1 MKSRAPSLRPATG
14 GRRRGKQSRRRRT
27 QVAPVKLALPRQ
39 TVLVAAIIIAV
50 AAVYLPALRGDF
62 VWDDFLLITGNPLL
76 QNFSGLREIWSGGR
90 TADYFPLTNTVFW
103 VEHHL
108 FGANA
113 TGYHIV
119 NILLQI
125 ANALLVWRLLK
136 RLNIPGAWLTGLIFG
151 IHPIHVASVAWISE
165 LKNLLAMFFV
175 LLSVLCFLDSRGG
188 SDQLDRP
195 SGSARPAVAPYQY
208 AASLVFFALA
218 LLSKTQ
224 VVFLP
229 VVLLLCAWW
238 RDKQPAS
245 LVGFAV
251 RCEPLG
257 SARTGVLALPKAAI
271 KVWPFFGLAIVFG
284 LVTMWFQNRGIGEE
298 EIVIG
303 SLPRRVVNAAMAIW
317 WYAGHLFVPVRLM
330 AIYPKWRF
338 DSPSVLEWL
347 PLIAL
352 IGVLLALWHW
362 RNRGTRGAF
371 FAVACFVVALL
382 PVLGLV
388 RMAYVRSGTLV
399 ADHLQYFADIPL
411 LALFSA
417 GVAYAWHQRQR
428 TIQIAT
434 ATIVTLLVGAMGT
447 YAFDRADVYRN
458 EETLWRDNL
467 SKNSDAWQ
475 AHIMMAQRRFKQERY
490 AEAAYHAGRA
500 AELKPELADIHN
512 QLGLAYCRLER
523 FEEGIAEYRTALQ
536 LKEAKPST
544 ASSAGVAKVRANLAN
559 ALAITANHLS
569 ESPHTIPEEA
579 MRRYDEAI
587 RQYEEALAL
596 DPQQP
601 AIHRNLGMLLA
612 QLGRYDEAIPHL
624 RTTLQMVPN
633 EPAARETLDA
643 IEATRH

>member
-1 MKSRAPSLRPATG
+1 MKSRSQRHARFAPAKFTLW
-14 GRRRGKQSRRRRT
+14 
-27 QVAPVKLALPRQ
+27 RQ
-39 TVLVAAIIIAV
+39 TALIAAIVIAV
-50 AAVYLPALRGDF
+50 AVVYLPVLRGDF

-76 QNFSGLREIWSGGR
+76 QTFSGLLEIWSGGR
-90 TADYFPLTNTVFW
+90 TADYFPLTNTAFW
-103 VEHHL
+103 IEHHL

-113 TGYHIV
+113 TGYHAV

-136 RLNIPGAWLTGLIFG
+136 RLNIPGAWLAGLIFG
-151 IHPIHVASVAWISE
+151 IHPVHVASVAWISE
-165 LKNLLAMFFV
+165 LKNLLAMFFA
-175 LLSVLCFLDSRGG
+175 LLSILCFLE
-188 SDQLDRP
+188 LDETRLRN
-195 SGSARPAVAPYQY
+195 SATVY
-208 AASLVFFALA
+208 AASLVLFALA

-229 VVLLLCAWW
+229 FVLLLCAWW
-238 RDKQPAS
+238 RDKK
-245 LVGFAV
+245 
-251 RCEPLG
+251 
-257 SARTGVLALPKAAI
+257 SAGTKTSQELRRDVI
-271 KVWPFFGLAIVFG
+271 RSWPFFALAIVFG

-303 SLPRRVVNAAMAIW
+303 SLPRRFANAAMAIW
-317 WYAGHLFVPVRLM
+317 WYAGHLFGPVRLM
-330 AIYPKWRF
+330 AIYPNWRF
-338 DSPSVLEWL
+338 DSPGVLEWL

-352 IGVLLALWHW
+352 IGVLAGLWHW
-362 RNRGTRGAF
+362 RNRGTRAVF

-382 PVLGLV
+382 PSLGLV

-399 ADHLQYFADIPL
+399 ADHLQYFADVPL
-411 LALFSA
+411 LAFFCA
-417 GVAYAWHQRQR
+417 GVAYAWNQRQR
-428 TIQIAT
+428 AAKIAT
-434 ATIVTLLVGAMGT
+434 ATIATLLVFAMGT
-447 YAFDRADVYRN
+447 YAFSRAEVYCN
-458 EETLWRDNL
+458 EETLWPDNL
-467 SKNSDAWQ
+467 SKNPNAWQ

-523 FEEGIAEYRTALQ
+523 FEEGIAEYRKALQ
-536 LKEAKPST
+536 LKEAKPSSVRST
-544 ASSAGVAKVRANLAN
+544 GVAKIRANLAN

-569 ESPHTIPEEA
+569 ESAPTIPEEA

-587 RQYEEALAL
+587 RQYEEALEL

-624 RTTLQMVPN
+624 RATLQMVPN

-643 IEATRH
+643 IEATRR

>member
-1 MKSRAPSLRPATG
+1 MKSRSERHAR
-14 GRRRGKQSRRRRT
+14 
-27 QVAPVKLALPRQ
+27 VAPAKFTFWQQSAPI
-39 TVLVAAIIIAV
+39 AAIVIAV
-50 AAVYLPALRGDF
+50 AVVYLPALRGDF

-76 QNFSGLREIWSGGR
+76 QNFSGLMEIWSGGR
-90 TADYFPLTNTVFW
+90 TADYFPVTNSVFW
-103 VEHHL
+103 IEHHL

-113 TGYHIV
+113 TGYHAV

-136 RLNIPGAWLTGLIFG
+136 RLNIPGAWLAGLIFG
-151 IHPIHVASVAWISE
+151 IHPGHVASVAWISE
-165 LKNLLAMFFV
+165 LKNLLAMFFA
-175 LLSVLCFLDSRGG
+175 LLSVLCFLEVD
-188 SDQLDRP
+188 DQRLRN
-195 SGSARPAVAPYQY
+195 SVAAY

-229 VVLLLCAWW
+229 FALLLCARW
-238 RDKQPAS
+238 RDKQ
-245 LVGFAV
+245 
-251 RCEPLG
+251 RW
-257 SARTGVLALPKAAI
+257 KAFSEHVDRPRKGRSTI
-271 KVWPFFGLAIVFG
+271 RRDVIRIWPFFLLAIVFG

-303 SLPRRVVNAAMAIW
+303 SLPRRFANAAMAIW
-317 WYAGHLFVPVRLM
+317 WYAGHLFAPVRLM
-330 AIYPKWRF
+330 AIYPNWRF
-338 DSPSVLEWL
+338 DSPRVLEWL

-352 IGVLLALWHW
+352 IGVLAALWHW

-399 ADHLQYFADIPL
+399 ADHLQYFADVPL
-411 LALFSA
+411 LALFCAS
-417 GVAYAWHQRQR
+417 VAYGWNQRQR
-428 TIQIAT
+428 AAKFAT

-447 YAFDRADVYRN
+447 YAFGRTEVYCN
-458 EETLWRDNL
+458 EETLWQDNL
-467 SKNSDAWQ
+467 SKNPDAWQ

-536 LKEAKPST
+536 LKEAKPAT
-544 ASSAGVAKVRANLAN
+544 AASAGVAKIRANLAS

-569 ESPHTIPEEA
+569 ESGRPVPQEA
-579 MRRYDEAI
+579 TRRYDEAI
-587 RQYEEALAL
+587 LQYKESLEL
-596 DPQQP
+596 DSKQP
-601 AIHRNLGMLLA
+601 AVHRNLGMLLA
-612 QLGRYDEAIPHL
+612 QLGRYDEAVPHL
-624 RTTLQMVPN
+624 RATLQMVPN
-633 EPAARETLDA
+633 EPVARELLDE
-643 IEATRH
+643 IEARR

>member
-1 MKSRAPSLRPATG
+1 MKSRGERHTPIAHAKFTLWQQT
-14 GRRRGKQSRRRRT
+14 
-27 QVAPVKLALPRQ
+27 ALI
-39 TVLVAAIIIAV
+39 AAIVIAV
-50 AAVYLPALRGDF
+50 AVVYLPALRGDF

-76 QNFSGLREIWSGGR
+76 QNFSGLVEIWSGGR

-103 VEHHL
+103 IEHYL

-113 TGYHIV
+113 TGYHAV

-136 RLNIPGAWLTGLIFG
+136 RLDVPGAWLAGLIFG
-151 IHPIHVASVAWISE
+151 IHPVHVASVAWISE
-165 LKNLLAMFFV
+165 LKNLTAMFFA
-175 LLSVLCFLDSRGG
+175 LLSVLCFLE
-188 SDQLDRP
+188 LDETRLRN
-195 SGSARPAVAPYQY
+195 SATAY

-229 VVLLLCAWW
+229 VILLLCAWW
-238 RDKQPAS
+238 RDKKS
-245 LVGFAV
+245 
-251 RCEPLG
+251 
-257 SARTGVLALPKAAI
+257 TGTKTNQELRRDVI
-271 KVWPFFGLAIVFG
+271 RSWPFFLLAIVLG
-284 LVTMWFQNRGIGEE
+284 LVTLWFQNRGIGEE

-303 SLPRRVVNAAMAIW
+303 ALPRRFVNAAMAIW
-317 WYAGHLFVPVRLM
+317 WYAGLLFAPVRLM
-330 AIYPKWRF
+330 AIYPNWRF
-338 DSPSVLEWL
+338 DSPRVLEWL

-352 IGVLLALWHW
+352 IGVLASLWHW
-362 RNRGTRGAF
+362 RSRGTGGAF
-371 FAVACFVVALL
+371 FAVACFIVALL

-388 RMAYVRSGTLV
+388 PMAYVRSGTIV
-399 ADHLQYFADIPL
+399 ADHLQYFADVPL
-411 LALFSA
+411 LALFCA
-417 GVAYAWHQRQR
+417 GVAYAWNQRQR
-428 TIQIAT
+428 TAKIAT

-447 YAFDRADVYRN
+447 YAFGRTEVYRN
-458 EETLWRDNL
+458 EETLWPDNL
-467 SKNSDAWQ
+467 SKNPDAWQ

-523 FEEGIAEYRTALQ
+523 FEEGIAEYRKALQ

-544 ASSAGVAKVRANLAN
+544 ARSAGVAKIRANLAN

-569 ESPHTIPEEA
+569 ESAPTIPGEA

-587 RQYEEALAL
+587 RQYDEALEL

-624 RTTLQMVPN
+624 RATLQMVPN
-633 EPAARETLDA
+633 EPAARETLNE
-643 IEATRH
+643 IEASRR

>member
-1 MKSRAPSLRPATG
+1 MKSRSERHARVTSAKFTLWQQT
-14 GRRRGKQSRRRRT
+14 
-27 QVAPVKLALPRQ
+27 ALI
-39 TVLVAAIIIAV
+39 AAIIIAV
-50 AAVYLPALRGDF
+50 AIVYLPALRGDF

-76 QNFSGLREIWSGGR
+76 QNVSGLLEIWSGGR

-103 VEHHL
+103 IEHHL

-113 TGYHIV
+113 TGYHAV

-136 RLNIPGAWLTGLIFG
+136 RLNIPGAWLAGLIFG
-151 IHPIHVASVAWISE
+151 IHPVHVASVAWISE
-165 LKNLLAMFFV
+165 LKNLLAMFFA
-175 LLSVLCFLDSRGG
+175 LLSILCFLE
-188 SDQLDRP
+188 LDE
-195 SGSARPAVAPYQY
+195 ARLRNSVTAY

-229 VVLLLCAWW
+229 FVLLLCAWW
-238 RDKQPAS
+238 RDKERSRNMRNGHLGRDVKLGVPPSGGQSATRALGPRKRGTPS
-245 LVGFAV
+245 V
-251 RCEPLG
+251 R
-257 SARTGVLALPKAAI
+257 I
-271 KVWPFFGLAIVFG
+271 FPFFLLAIVLG

-303 SLPRRVVNAAMAIW
+303 SLPRRFANAAMAIW
-317 WYAGHLFVPVRLM
+317 WYSVHLFAPVRLM
-330 AIYPKWRF
+330 AIYPNWRF
-338 DSPSVLEWL
+338 DAPRILDWL

-352 IGVLLALWHW
+352 IGVLAGLWHW

-371 FAVACFVVALL
+371 FAVACFIVALL
-382 PVLGLV
+382 PSLGLV

-399 ADHLQYFADIPL
+399 ADHLQYFGDVSL

-417 GVAYAWHQRQR
+417 GIAYAWNERQR
-428 TIQIAT
+428 MTKIAA
-434 ATIVTLLVGAMGT
+434 ATIVTLLVVAMGT
-447 YAFDRADVYRN
+447 YAFGRAEVYRN
-458 EETLWRDNL
+458 EETLWQDNL
-467 SKNSDAWQ
+467 SKNPDAWQ

-523 FEEGIAEYRTALQ
+523 FEEGIAEYRTALR
-536 LKEAKPST
+536 LKEAKPFT
-544 ASSAGVAKVRANLAN
+544 ARSAGVAKIRANLAN

-569 ESPHTIPEEA
+569 ESAPTIPEEA

-587 RQYEEALAL
+587 RQYEEALEL

-601 AIHRNLGMLLA
+601 AIHRNLGLLLA

-624 RTTLQMVPN
+624 RATLQMVPN
-633 EPAARETLDA
+633 EPAARETLDT
-643 IEATRH
+643 IEASHR

>member
-1 MKSRAPSLRPATG
+1 MKPRAKRHA
-14 GRRRGKQSRRRRT
+14 R
-27 QVAPVKLALPRQ
+27 VAPAKFTLWQQTALI
-39 TVLVAAIIIAV
+39 AAIIVAV
-50 AAVYLPALRGDF
+50 AMVYLPVLRGDF

-76 QNFSGLREIWSGGR
+76 QNFSGLVEIWSGGR
-90 TADYFPLTNTVFW
+90 TADYFPLTNTIFW
-103 VEHHL
+103 IEHHL
-108 FGANA
+108 FSANA
-113 TGYHIV
+113 TGYHAV

-125 ANALLVWRLLK
+125 ANALLVWRLLT
-136 RLNIPGAWLTGLIFG
+136 RLNIPGAWLAGLIFG
-151 IHPIHVASVAWISE
+151 IHPVHVASVAWISE
-165 LKNLLAMFFV
+165 LKNLLAMFFA
-175 LLSVLCFLDSRGG
+175 LLSVLCFLE
-188 SDQLDRP
+188 LDGQRLRN
-195 SGSARPAVAPYQY
+195 SVTAY

-229 VVLLLCAWW
+229 FVLLLCAWW
-238 RDKQPAS
+238 RNKK
-245 LVGFAV
+245 
-251 RCEPLG
+251 
-257 SARTGVLALPKAAI
+257 SAETKTNHDLRRDVI
-271 KVWPFFGLAIVFG
+271 RSWPFFALAIVLG

-303 SLPRRVVNAAMAIW
+303 SLPRRFVNAAMAIW
-317 WYAGHLFVPVRLM
+317 WYAGHLFAPVRLM
-330 AIYPKWRF
+330 AIYPNWRF
-338 DSPSVLEWL
+338 DSPRVLEWL

-352 IGVLLALWHW
+352 ICVLAGLWHW
-362 RNRGTRGAF
+362 RDRGTRGAF

-382 PVLGLV
+382 PSLGLV

-399 ADHLQYFADIPL
+399 ANHLQYFADVPL

-417 GVAYAWHQRQR
+417 GVAYAWNHRQR
-428 TIQIAT
+428 MTKIAT

-447 YAFDRADVYRN
+447 YAFARVQVYRN
-458 EETLWRDNL
+458 EETLWQDNL
-467 SKNSDAWQ
+467 SKNPDAWQ

-512 QLGLAYCRLER
+512 ELGLAYCRLER
-523 FEEGIAEYRTALQ
+523 FEEGIAEYRAALQ

-544 ASSAGVAKVRANLAN
+544 ARNAGVAKIRANLAN

-569 ESPHTIPEEA
+569 ESAPTIPEEA

-587 RQYEEALAL
+587 RQYQEALEL

-612 QLGRYDEAIPHL
+612 QLGRYDEAIAHL
-624 RTTLQMVPN
+624 RATLQMVPN
-633 EPAARETLDA
+633 EPLARETLDA
-643 IEATRH
+643 IEASHR

>member
-1 MKSRAPSLRPATG
+1 MKLRAEPHARVTPAKFTLW
-14 GRRRGKQSRRRRT
+14 QHT
-27 QVAPVKLALPRQ
+27 ALI
-39 TVLVAAIIIAV
+39 AAIIIAV
-50 AAVYLPALRGDF
+50 VVVYLPVLRGDF

-76 QNFSGLREIWSGGR
+76 QNFSGLLEIWSGGR

-103 VEHHL
+103 IEHHL
-108 FGANA
+108 FGVNAN
-113 TGYHIV
+113 GYHAV

-136 RLNIPGAWLTGLIFG
+136 RLNIPGAWLAGLIFG
-151 IHPIHVASVAWISE
+151 IHPVHVASVAWISE
-165 LKNLLAMFFV
+165 LKNLLAMFFA
-175 LLSVLCFLDSRGG
+175 LLSVLCFLK
-188 SDQLDRP
+188 LDDKRVRN
-195 SGSARPAVAPYQY
+195 SAITY
-208 AASLVFFALA
+208 AASLVFFGLA

-229 VVLLLCAWW
+229 FVLLLCAWW
-238 RDKQPAS
+238 RDKERSGNTTNAYLGRDVKLGVPPSGGQSATRA
-245 LVGFAV
+245 VGPRKRGTPSV
-251 RCEPLG
+251 Q
-257 SARTGVLALPKAAI
+257 TV
-271 KVWPFFGLAIVFG
+271 PFFLLAIVFG
-284 LVTMWFQNRGIGEE
+284 LVTLWFQNRGIGEE

-303 SLPRRVVNAAMAIW
+303 SLPRRFANAAMAIW
-317 WYAGHLFVPVRLM
+317 WYAAHLFAPVRLM
-330 AIYPKWRF
+330 AIYTNWRF
-338 DSPSVLEWL
+338 DSPRVLEWL

-352 IGVLLALWHW
+352 IGVLAGLWHW

-399 ADHLQYFADIPL
+399 ANHLQYFADVPL
-411 LALFSA
+411 LALFCA
-417 GVAYAWHQRQR
+417 GVVYAWNQRQR
-428 TIQIAT
+428 AAKIAT
-434 ATIVTLLVGAMGT
+434 ATIVTLLVAAMGT
-447 YAFDRADVYRN
+447 YAFSRAEVYCN
-458 EETLWRDNL
+458 EETLWPDNL
-467 SKNSDAWQ
+467 SKNPDAWQ

-490 AEAAYHAGRA
+490 AEAVYHAGRA

-523 FEEGIAEYRTALQ
+523 FEEGIAEYRKALQ

-544 ASSAGVAKVRANLAN
+544 ARSAGVAKIRANLAN

-569 ESPHTIPEEA
+569 ESAPTIPEEA
-579 MRRYDEAI
+579 TRRYDEAI
-587 RQYEEALAL
+587 RQYEQALEL

-624 RTTLQMVPN
+624 RATLQMVPN
-633 EPAARETLDA
+633 EPLARETLDA
-643 IEATRH
+643 IEASHR